1 MTDQQPSSESVRT
14 AVERERDHLKEGLDA
29 IIGVI
34 DKYSDE
40 DEGVRPDSSMRDLKQ
55 IARSV
60 AEDSKELL
68 EDGRLLRLG
77 IVGQVK
83 AGKSS
88 LLNLLLFDG
97 QEVLPKAATPMTAS
111 LTHIVK
117 SDRDEI
123 EIEYYTVEDWKGI
136 SDHAR
141 EYEQA
146 KKAGDRDI
154 DQFMEAAAQLVE
166 MADKKGINVRD
177 HLGKNVVHQVPS
189 AELNDKLRRFVGSNG
204 DMTPLVKS
212 VTIRSSQGMADLDI
226 VDTPGINDPIASRS
240 RQAMQMLGPCDAV
253 LMLSYA
259 GQFMGEQ
266 DVKFFK
272 GRIPSE
278 GIEHCLVIGS
288 KFDSALV
295 DVSRDHRGRLDEA
308 IADTE
313 QSLKALAD
321 EAVAKHSL
329 EDVLDTDDG
338 NDGTVDV
345 VLASAMCAALGKR
358 PYGSWAPDERHT
370 FDRLQRAY
378 PDWFDQPDLDQ
389 DINETTRDH
398 LVWVGNRAAVDDILK
413 DVRTKKDGIMAGK
426 VTNFL
431 REKHAQALEELAELI
446 RSLEEGRA
454 EVEDGD
460 IEAIERQQESIE
472 ALREDLETQ
481 VTFKWEELVENQ
493 GISFNALRDEIRNA
507 VAGAR
512 EKIQGVVTTEVRTK
526 RKKKKGLFNAAKRL
540 FNAESGYETKT
551 YEKKVLDD
559 AALETAIRDF
569 CDGVE
574 DEVDEVV
581 EKMYDWEFKKSAI
594 TALRNLVA
602 DVFSDELGAIVNKN
616 ALRRSLREAISRIV
630 DDADKRLK
638 NTSKSLFNDID
649 LSFSYGGH
657 SAEGGQDEGREFVK
671 TARDQI
677 TKWLKSCKKQI
688 DAVQDQAKVD
698 LVPVTVDEL
707 NKYQERLKQDLAKRE
722 FTLQRYDLALG
733 ELRQARLHLENS
745 TGTNGG

>member
-14 AVERERDHLKEGLDA
+14 AVEQERDHLKEGLDA
-29 IIGVI
+29 LIGII
-34 DKYSDE
+34 DKYSGE
-40 DEGVRPDSSMRDLKQ
+40 DDVVSADSSVRDLKQ

-60 AEDSKELL
+60 TEDTKGLL

-123 EIEYYTVEDWKGI
+123 EIEYYTPEDWKEI

-141 EYEQA
+141 EYERA
-146 KKAGDRDI
+146 KKAGSRNI
-154 DQFMEAAAQLVE
+154 AAFVEAAAQLVE
-166 MADKKGINVRD
+166 MADKKGLNVRD
-177 HLGKNVVHQVPS
+177 HLGKKVVHQVPS
-189 AELNDKLRRFVGSNG
+189 SQLNDELRRFVGSNG
-204 DMTPLVKS
+204 DLTPLVKS
-212 VTIRSSQGMADLDI
+212 VTIRSSQGIADLDI

-240 RQAMQMLGPCDAV
+240 RQAERMLGRCDAV
-253 LMLSYA
+253 LLLSYA
-259 GQFMGEQ
+259 AQFMDSQ
-266 DVKFFK
+266 DVTFFER
-272 GRIPSE
+272 RIPQE
-278 GIEHCLVIGS
+278 GIRHRLVIGS

-295 DVSRDHRGRLDEA
+295 DVARDHRGMLEDA
-308 IADTE
+308 MADTE
-313 QSLKALAD
+313 RRLKAHAD
-321 EAVAKHSL
+321 EAVARL
-329 EDVLDTDDG
+329 EDASDT
-338 NDGTVDV
+338 NDGTGDV
-345 VLASAMCAALGKR
+345 ALISTMCAALAKK
-358 PYGSWAPDERHT
+358 PCESWAPDERHA
-370 FDRLQRAY
+370 FDTLQRGY
-378 PDWFDQPDLDQ
+378 PDWLDQPERDQ
-389 DINETTRDH
+389 DINQATRDN
-398 LVWVGNRAAVDDILK
+398 LVWIGNRAAVDDSLK
-413 DVRTKKDGIMAGK
+413 NVRANKDSIMAGK
-426 VTNFL
+426 MTDFL

-446 RSLEEGRA
+446 NSLEERRA

-460 IEAIERQQESIE
+460 VEAIEKQQESIE

-481 VTFKWEELVENQ
+481 VTFKWEELVESQ
-493 GISFNALRDEIRNA
+493 GIIFDALRDEVRDA

-512 EKIQGVVTTEVRTK
+512 EKIQGVVTTEMRTK

-559 AALETAIRDF
+559 AALDTAIRDF

-581 EKMYDWEFKKSAI
+581 EKMYDHKFKQDAI
-594 TALRNLVA
+594 NALRNLVA
-602 DVFSDELGAIVNKN
+602 DVLSDELGAIVNKN

-638 NTSKSLFNDID
+638 NKSKSLFNVID

-671 TARDQI
+671 TARDKI

-707 NKYQERLKQDLAKRE
+707 NKYQERLKQDLANRE

-733 ELRQARLHLENS
+733 ELRQARLQLENS